1 MLAVMGLGTLG
12 MVVLIGVAY
21 AMTPIPSEAQS
32 DATAQGSV
40 VYYDNGKTPL
50 MRIGRHR
57 ESMALNKI
65 PEHVQTAVLAAEDR
79 GFYTEPGVSPKG
91 IARAVVTTATGGDVT
106 GGSTITQQMARNYY
120 EGLSQERSVS
130 RKFKEILISV
140 RLGKERPKN
149 YILGTYLNTVY
160 FGRQA
165 YGIQAA
171 SRAYFGVDVSRLNV
185 SQSAMLAAMIQQPA
199 YFHTQGNDQAAQALR
214 DRWSYV
220 LDGMVVMGK
229 LSSAERAQQVFP
241 KTKDSWSDVRETGQS
256 GYIAQRIE
264 KELEAAGIPESQIG
278 SAGLKIHTSLDPKW
292 MTYAEDAVRAQGVGR
307 WPKSIGVGL
316 IAVDPKTGAVRAF
329 YGGNWKR
336 SQFDSV
342 WNPSAQVGSSFKPYV
357 LAAALKQGDNVKSMI
372 NGRSP
377 QRFGNNGENLPL
389 SSPDGYL
396 VNNDEGDPPLG
407 VIDLVQATQLSVNT
421 AYVKLGLNIGLDEV
435 AQTAKEFGIPEQY
448 LQHKGEA
455 GMALGIDNIP
465 AAYQA
470 AGFAPFA
477 NGGTPVQPHLITKI
491 TDREGKSVGNLPWK
505 EKAEPVLTEEQAAQ
519 ATYAMKSVVTRGT
532 ATRAALPGREVAGKT
547 GTTDKNRAAWF
558 VGYVPQLS
566 TAVTMFNTKNKP
578 MAGIPGYQAGV
589 YGGSIPAQIWK
600 NFMLRVTESMPPQPF
615 PVPTFAGNRQL
626 WDSPPPATPTATPG
640 VPTGTPTPSPQ
651 DPGQQP
657 PDSPGPILPFPRP
670 TESASPSPSPSR
682 EREGPAF
689 VGGP

>member
-1 MLAVMGLGTLG
+1 MLAFAGLGTLG
-12 MVVLIGVAY
+12 MLVLVGVAY

-32 DATAQGSV
+32 DAEAEGSV
-40 VYYDNGKTPL
+40 VYYAGGKTPL

-57 ESMALNKI
+57 ESVPLNKI

-91 IARAVVTTATGGDVT
+91 ISRAIWKTATGGDVT

-140 RLGKERPKN
+140 RLGKEKPKD

-171 SRAYFGVDVSRLNV
+171 ARAYFGTEVSRLNV
-185 SQSAMLAAMIQQPA
+185 SQSAMLAAIIQQPA
-199 YFHTQGNDQAAQALR
+199 YFHTQGNDAAAQALR
-214 DRWSYV
+214 ERWGYV
-220 LDGMVVMGK
+220 LDGMVTMGK
-229 LSSAERAQQVFP
+229 LSPAERAEQVFP
-241 KTKDSWSDVRETGQS
+241 KTRDSWSDVKETGQS
-256 GYIAQRIE
+256 GYIAQRIA
-264 KELEAAGIPESQIG
+264 KELEMAGIPESQIG

-292 MTYAEDAVRAQGVGR
+292 MTYAEQAVRMQGVGS
-307 WPKSIGVGL
+307 WPKTIGVGL
-316 IAVDPKTGAVRAF
+316 VAVDPKTGAVKAF

-372 NGRSP
+372 NGKSP
-377 QRFGNNGENLPL
+377 QRFGSNGENLPL
-389 SSPDGYL
+389 NNPGGYL
-396 VNNDEGDPPLG
+396 VRNDEGDPPLG
-407 VIDLVQATQLSVNT
+407 VIDLVRATQLSVNT
-421 AYVKLGLNIGLDEV
+421 AYVKLGLNVGLEEV
-435 AQTAKEFGIPEQY
+435 AQTAEELGIPKEY
-448 LQHKGEA
+448 LQHKNEA
-455 GMALGIDNIP
+455 GMSLGTDNIP

-470 AGFAPFA
+470 AAFAAFA
-477 NGGTPVQPHLITKI
+477 NGGTPVKPHLITKI
-491 TDREGKSVGNLPWK
+491 TNRQGETVGNLPWA
-505 EKAEPVLTEEQAAQ
+505 EKASPALTQEQAAQ
-519 ATYAMKSVVTRGT
+519 ATYAMKSVVARGT

-558 VGYVPQLS
+558 VGYVPQMS

-578 MAGIPGYQAGV
+578 MTGIPGYQSGV
-589 YGGSIPAQIWK
+589 YGGEIPAQIWK

-615 PVPTFAGNRQL
+615 QAPAFTGNRQL
-626 WDSPPPATPTATPG
+626 WDSPPPQTPTATPGASTSAPTPTPDAPAQPGPTQTPDPALPLPRPTATPTATP
-640 VPTGTPTPSPQ
+640 TPTK
-651 DPGQQP
+651 
-657 PDSPGPILPFPRP
+657 
-670 TESASPSPSPSR
+670 TR
-682 EREGPAF
+682 EANVP
-689 VGGP
+689 GGP